1 MNTAILRSRILDL
14 AIRGQLVPQDPNE
27 GTADDLLKTIAAQ
40 RGKPITPITD
50 NVPFTIPDNWCWVKL
65 GDIAESN
72 IGLTYKPTEIVSDGI
87 PVYRSNNIKEGKIN
101 HTELVCVN
109 SRILD
114 KQFLQNGDILIC
126 ARNGSKRL
134 VGKSAIVSGLQGQA
148 SFGAFMAVCR
158 SNYNSWIYNILN
170 TEYFK
175 RYLDASNSTTINQV
189 TQKMLLE
196 LSLPLP
202 PLAEQHRIVAKV
214 EELLSEVDKIEQ
226 AQADITQAATIL
238 RSRVL
243 DSALKG
249 ELTHSNTEEWTWDSI
264 TNVTDPISSR
274 DSQIKASKIQSTGKY
289 AVVSQGQKLIDGYC
303 DDEDKVI
310 TISPVILFG
319 DHTRNVKYIDF
330 PFVVG
335 ADGTKLH
342 KCKSISPKFCYY
354 WMLWAADNMTNRGY
368 ERHYSL
374 LKQTPLH
381 LPPLPEQHRIVAKI
395 EQLFTEIDKLVK

>member
-1 MNTAILRSRILDL
+1 MDTAILRSRILDL
-14 AIRGQLVPQDPNE
+14 AITGELTHSNTDEWEDVRIGDICKTTSGGTPQSKNQLYYQGGDIPWVQSGELHQKYITD
-27 GTADDLLKTIAAQ
+27 TAKKITQAGYDNSSAKYYPINSVLIALYGATVGEVAISKISLTSNQAICAIFPSEKVYEEYLYYFLKT
-40 RGKPITPITD
+40 K
-50 NVPFTIPDNWCWVKL
+50 KS
-65 GDIAESN
+65 EY
-72 IGLTYKPTEIVSDGI
+72 IGLASGGAQP
-87 PVYRSNNIKEGKIN
+87 NISQEKVKA
-101 HTELVCVN
+101 T
-109 SRILD
+109 
-114 KQFLQNGDILIC
+114 
-126 ARNGSKRL
+126 
-134 VGKSAIVSGLQGQA
+134 
-148 SFGAFMAVCR
+148 
-158 SNYNSWIYNILN
+158 
-170 TEYFK
+170 
-175 RYLDASNSTTINQV
+175 
-189 TQKMLLE
+189 
-196 LSLPLP
+196 SLPLP
-202 PLAEQHRIVAKV
+202 PLSEQHRIVAKV

-342 KCKSISPKFCYY
+342 KCKSIDPKFCYY
-354 WMLWAADNMTNRGY
+354 WILWAADNMTNRGY

-395 EQLFTEIDKLVK
+395 ERLFAEIDKLVK